1 MLLIMS
7 WSQAKKTK
15 KISFFQFFFSLLFSI
30 LFDSTECRYDNLFFD
45 FVVCFQSEGFVW
57 ITVSITHKHGLLTV
71 NFISLPHAHVS
82 RVKQLSTVWLKNN
95 KLFVQFHEKNWGN
108 SKLLKFVKTLEK
120 VCCCFQLSTSISRE
134 KLEKN

>member
-1 MLLIMS
+1 MS
-7 WSQAKKTK
+7 WSQVKKTK

-82 RVKQLSTVWLKNN
+82 RVKQLSTVWLKSN
-95 KLFVQFHEKNWGN
+95 KLFVQF
-108 SKLLKFVKTLEK
+108 
-120 VCCCFQLSTSISRE
+120 SRE
-134 KLEKN
+134 KLSKFKTVKIRENIRKGLLLFSAFNFNFTRKIGEKLKHR